1 MMSAEKTPS
10 LQKMY
15 PTYFKLIKALNND
28 EEDHSCIKEMK
39 QKARENLEKRYQDLP
54 LVALMSSFLHP
65 RTKQLKFLSAEQR
78 SQVHEKV
85 KSELS
90 RLNVNDVTLEQVPNA
105 QKKPRIDETSDLDW
119 LDDIVLPTSQDD
131 PQVLASKADV
141 EFMHYIAE
149 PDTKEHPLVWW
160 KTMELVFPL
169 LSTLARKYL
178 CIPAT
183 SVPSERIFSTAGY
196 LVNRHRASLHA
207 DTVDMLLCLHKNMDK
222 LSI

>member
-1 MMSAEKTPS
+1 MHARTVRLK
-10 LQKMY
+10 
-15 PTYFKLIKALNND
+15 IG
-28 EEDHSCIKEMK
+28 CIARCTEMK

-105 QKKPRIDETSDLDW
+105 AQKKPRIETSDLDW

-196 LVNRHRASLHA
+196 LVNCHRASLHA
-207 DTVDMLLCLHKNMDK
+207 DTVEMLLCLHKNMDK

>member
-1 MMSAEKTPS
+1 MHARTVRLK
-10 LQKMY
+10 
-15 PTYFKLIKALNND
+15 IG
-28 EEDHSCIKEMK
+28 CIARCTEMK

-105 QKKPRIDETSDLDW
+105 AQKKPRIETSDLHW

-149 PDTKEHPLVWW
+149 PDTKEHPLV
-160 KTMELVFPL
+160 
-169 LSTLARKYL
+169 
-178 CIPAT
+178 
-183 SVPSERIFSTAGY
+183 
-196 LVNRHRASLHA
+196 
-207 DTVDMLLCLHKNMDK
+207 
-222 LSI
+222 

>member
-1 MMSAEKTPS
+1 
-10 LQKMY
+10 MY
-15 PTYFKLIKALNND
+15 PTYLQLIKALNND

-54 LVALMSSFLHP
+54 LVALMSSILHP

-85 KSELS
+85 KTELS

-105 QKKPRIDETSDLDW
+105 QKKPRIETSDLDW

-141 EFMHYIAE
+141 EFMHNIAE
-149 PDTKEHPLVWW
+149 PNTNEHPRVW
-160 KTMELVFPL
+160 
-169 LSTLARKYL
+169 
-178 CIPAT
+178 
-183 SVPSERIFSTAGY
+183 
-196 LVNRHRASLHA
+196 
-207 DTVDMLLCLHKNMDK
+207 
-222 LSI
+222 